1 MVTITPITH
10 MSNFQLENASD
21 DSLVRQFRHFYEELE
36 RIWRSAPPC
45 SNTAEAN
52 ILARQVSRQL
62 ENLIELQTLEY
73 RQAGSRFAQQAAQD
87 ARYLKAALA
96 DEILLRQDWPGR
108 EVWGEHLL
116 EAALFRSSV
125 AGQKVFD
132 DIKHLLRARES
143 AQRTL
148 AQLYLFT
155 LALGF
160 QGQYRGQPA
169 KELLGDLRRELF
181 QFVFQ
186 RQADLAG
193 RDRVLSRQ
201 PYANTL
207 SHIAPRRMA
216 PLSRWK
222 LFFLVAIV
230 GLLAISELLWL
241 WPTWQLRQIMDGAS
255 TLVQSKP

>member
-1 MVTITPITH
+1 MA
-10 MSNFQLENASD
+10 NLALETVND
-21 DSLVRQFRHFYEELE
+21 ESLVRQFRQFFDELE
-36 RIWRSAPPC
+36 RIWQSAPLC
-45 SNTAEAN
+45 SNPAETTV
-52 ILARQVSRQL
+52 LARQVSRQL
-62 ENLIELQTLEY
+62 ENLIEMQSLEY

-96 DEILLRQDWPGR
+96 DEVLLRQNWPGR
-108 EVWGEHLL
+108 EIWSQHLL
-116 EAALFRSSV
+116 EASMFRSSV
-125 AGQKVFD
+125 AGEKVFD
-132 DIKHLLRARES
+132 DIKQLLRAREP

-160 QGQYRGQPA
+160 QGQYRGQNA
-169 KELLGDLRRELF
+169 QDLLAGLRRELF

-193 RDRVLSRQ
+193 RDRVLSPQ

-222 LFFLVAIV
+222 LIFIGSVI

-241 WPTWQLRQIMDGAS
+241 WPTWQLRQ
-255 TLVQSKP
+255 TLNGTNSSLQEIKP

>member
-1 MVTITPITH
+1 
-10 MSNFQLENASD
+10 MSTLALETVSD

-36 RIWRSAPPC
+36 RIWQAAPPC
-45 SNTAEAN
+45 SSAAEASV
-52 ILARQVSRQL
+52 LARQVSRQL
-62 ENLIELQTLEY
+62 ENLIEMQSLEY
-73 RQAGSRFAQQAAQD
+73 RQVGSRFAQQAAAD

-96 DEILLRQDWPGR
+96 DEVLLRQDWSGR
-108 EVWGEHLL
+108 DIWSQHLL
-116 EAALFRSSV
+116 EASMFRSSV
-125 AGQKVFD
+125 AGEKVFD
-132 DIKHLLRARES
+132 DIKQLLRAREP

-160 QGQYRGQPA
+160 QGQYRDQNA
-169 KELLGDLRRELF
+169 QDLLAGLRRELF

-193 RDRVLSRQ
+193 RDRVLSPQ

-207 SHIAPRRMA
+207 SHIAPKRMA

-222 LFFLVAIV
+222 LILLASVI
-230 GLLAISELLWL
+230 GLLVVSELLWL
-241 WPTWQLRQIMDGAS
+241 WPTWQLRQIINSNPARS
-255 TLVQSKP
+255 QETK

>member
-1 MVTITPITH
+1 MA
-10 MSNFQLENASD
+10 NLALETVND
-21 DSLVRQFRHFYEELE
+21 DSLVRQFRQFYEELE
-36 RIWRSAPPC
+36 RIWQSAPPC
-45 SNTAEAN
+45 SSPAEKTV
-52 ILARQVSRQL
+52 LARQVSRQL
-62 ENLIELQTLEY
+62 ENLIEMQSLEY
-73 RQAGSRFAQQAAQD
+73 RQSGSRFAQQAAQD

-96 DEILLRQDWPGR
+96 DEVLLRQDWPGR
-108 EVWGEHLL
+108 EIWSQHLL
-116 EAALFRSSV
+116 EASMFRTSV
-125 AGQKVFD
+125 AGEKVFD
-132 DIKHLLRARES
+132 DIKQLLRAREP

-160 QGQYRGQPA
+160 QGQYRGQSA
-169 KELLGDLRRELF
+169 QDLLAGLRRELF

-193 RDRVLSRQ
+193 RDRVLSPQ

-222 LFFLVAIV
+222 LIFIGSVI

-241 WPTWQLRQIMDGAS
+241 WPTWQLRQALNGSSIS
-255 TLVQSKP
+255 LQEIKP

>member
-1 MVTITPITH
+1 MA
-10 MSNFQLENASD
+10 NLALETVND
-21 DSLVRQFRHFYEELE
+21 DSLVRQFRQFFEELE
-36 RIWRSAPPC
+36 RIWQSAPLC
-45 SNTAEAN
+45 SNPAETTV
-52 ILARQVSRQL
+52 LARQVSRQL
-62 ENLIELQTLEY
+62 ENLIEMQSLEY

-96 DEILLRQDWPGR
+96 DEVLLRQDWPGR
-108 EVWGEHLL
+108 EIWSQHLL
-116 EAALFRSSV
+116 EASMFRSSV
-125 AGQKVFD
+125 AGEKVFD
-132 DIKHLLRARES
+132 DIKQLLRAREP

-160 QGQYRGQPA
+160 KGQYRGQNA
-169 KELLGDLRRELF
+169 QDLLAGLRRELF

-193 RDRVLSRQ
+193 RDRVLSPQ
-201 PYANTL
+201 PYSNTL

-222 LFFLVAIV
+222 LIFIGSVI

-241 WPTWQLRQIMDGAS
+241 WPTWQLRQ
-255 TLVQSKP
+255 TLNGTNSSLQEIKP

>member
-1 MVTITPITH
+1 
-10 MSNFQLENASD
+10 MSNLALETAD
-21 DSLVRQFRHFYEELE
+21 DNYLVRQFRQFYEDLE
-36 RIWRSAPPC
+36 RIWQTAPPC
-45 SNTAEAN
+45 SNTTEATM
-52 ILARQVSRQL
+52 LAQQVSRHL

-73 RQAGSRFAQQAAQD
+73 RQGGSRFAQQAAQD
-87 ARYLKAALA
+87 ARYLKVALA
-96 DEILLRQDWPGR
+96 DEVLLRQNWPGR
-108 EVWGEHLL
+108 EIWSQHLL
-116 EAALFRSSV
+116 EASMFRSSV
-125 AGQKVFD
+125 AGEKVFD
-132 DIKHLLRARES
+132 DIKQLLRAREP

-160 QGQYRGQPA
+160 QGQYRDQSA
-169 KELLGDLRRELF
+169 KDLLGDLRRELF

-193 RDRVLSRQ
+193 RDRVLSPQ

-222 LFFLVAIV
+222 LIFLASMI
-230 GLLAISELLWL
+230 GLLAVSELLWL
-241 WPTWQLRQIMDGAS
+241 WPTWQLRQ
-255 TLVQSKP
+255 TLHDSGSLLQLSKP

>member
-1 MVTITPITH
+1 
-10 MSNFQLENASD
+10 MSTLALETVSD

-36 RIWRSAPPC
+36 RIWQAAPPC
-45 SNTAEAN
+45 SNTAEAVV
-52 ILARQVSRQL
+52 LARQVSRQL
-62 ENLIELQTLEY
+62 ENLIEMQSLEY
-73 RQAGSRFAQQAAQD
+73 RQVGSRFAQQAAQD

-96 DEILLRQDWPGR
+96 DEVLLRQDWSGR
-108 EVWGEHLL
+108 DIWSQHLL
-116 EAALFRSSV
+116 EASMFRSSV

-132 DIKHLLRARES
+132 DIKQLLRAREP

-160 QGQYRGQPA
+160 QGQYRDQNA
-169 KELLGDLRRELF
+169 QDLLAGLRRELF

-193 RDRVLSRQ
+193 RDRVLSPQ

-207 SHIAPRRMA
+207 SHIAPKRMA
-216 PLSRWK
+216 PLNRWK
-222 LFFLVAIV
+222 LIFVASVI
-230 GLLAISELLWL
+230 GLLVISELLWL
-241 WPTWQLRQIMDGAS
+241 WPTWQLRQIVNGNPARS
-255 TLVQSKP
+255 QETK

>member
-1 MVTITPITH
+1 
-10 MSNFQLENASD
+10 MSTLALETVSD

-36 RIWRSAPPC
+36 RIWQAAPPC
-45 SNTAEAN
+45 SNTAEATV
-52 ILARQVSRQL
+52 LARQVSRQL
-62 ENLIELQTLEY
+62 ENLIEMQSLEY
-73 RQAGSRFAQQAAQD
+73 RQVGSRFAQQAAAD

-96 DEILLRQDWPGR
+96 DEVLLRQDWSGR
-108 EVWGEHLL
+108 DIWSQHLL
-116 EAALFRSSV
+116 EASMFRSSV

-132 DIKHLLRARES
+132 DIKQLLRAREP

-160 QGQYRGQPA
+160 QGQYRDQNA
-169 KELLGDLRRELF
+169 QDLLAGLRRELF

-193 RDRVLSRQ
+193 RDRVLSLQ

-207 SHIAPRRMA
+207 SHIAPKRMA
-216 PLSRWK
+216 PLNRWK
-222 LFFLVAIV
+222 LILVASVI
-230 GLLAISELLWL
+230 GLLVISELLWL
-241 WPTWQLRQIMDGAS
+241 WPTWQLRQIVESNPARS
-255 TLVQSKP
+255 QETK

>member
-1 MVTITPITH
+1 MP
-10 MSNFQLENASD
+10 NLALETTSD
-21 DSLVRQFRHFYEELE
+21 DSLVRQFRQFYEELE
-36 RIWRSAPPC
+36 RIWQAAPPC
-45 SNTAEAN
+45 SNTAEATV
-52 ILARQVSRQL
+52 LARQVSRQL

-96 DEILLRQDWPGR
+96 DEVLLRKNWSGR
-108 EVWGEHLL
+108 EIWSQHLL
-116 EAALFRSSV
+116 EASMFRSSV
-125 AGQKVFD
+125 AGEKVFD
-132 DIKHLLRARES
+132 DIKHLLRDREP

-160 QGQYRGQPA
+160 QGQYRGQSA
-169 KELLGDLRRELF
+169 KELLGELRRELF

-193 RDRVLSRQ
+193 RDRVLSPQ

-222 LFFLVAIV
+222 LIFLGAVIGLVAV
-230 GLLAISELLWL
+230 SELLWL
-241 WPTWQLRQIMDGAS
+241 WPTWQLRQVLNGNN
-255 TLVQSKP
+255 TLLQETKP

>member
-1 MVTITPITH
+1 
-10 MSNFQLENASD
+10 MSTLALQTVSD

-36 RIWRSAPPC
+36 RIWKSAPPC
-45 SNTAEAN
+45 SNMAEATV
-52 ILARQVSRQL
+52 LSRQVSRQL

-73 RQAGSRFAQQAAQD
+73 RQGGSHFAQQTAQD

-96 DEILLRQDWPGR
+96 DEVLLREDWPGR
-108 EVWGEHLL
+108 DIWGEHLL
-116 EAALFRSSV
+116 EASMFRTSV
-125 AGQKVFD
+125 AGEKVFD
-132 DIKHLLRARES
+132 DIKHLLRAREP

-160 QGQYRGQPA
+160 QGQYRGQSA
-169 KELLGDLRRELF
+169 KELLSELRRELF

-193 RDRVLSRQ
+193 RDRVLSPQ

-222 LFFLVAIV
+222 LIFVGSVL

-241 WPTWQLRQIMDGAS
+241 WPTWQLRQVLNGTG
-255 TLVQSKP
+255 TLLQEAQP

>member
-1 MVTITPITH
+1 M
-10 MSNFQLENASD
+10 
-21 DSLVRQFRHFYEELE
+21 
-36 RIWRSAPPC
+36 
-45 SNTAEAN
+45 
-52 ILARQVSRQL
+52 
-62 ENLIELQTLEY
+62 
-73 RQAGSRFAQQAAQD
+73 
-87 ARYLKAALA
+87 A

-241 WPTWQLRQIMDGAS
+241 WPTWQLRQVMDGAS